1 MSLSQ
6 PQETRTPSA
15 KNLWYLGRRMSSTTS
30 SSSGFLS
37 TPRSQRWLMWISGAV
52 LAIGVAVFLG
62 VVLSRGSGKQAA
74 VTNFST
80 IASKPPKTT
89 KPATSNPKVKPSAD
103 ALKAVHTFLETA
115 VVRKNLA
122 AAYPI
127 VGPDLKGGM
136 SLATWR
142 KGSIPVPFYPAAN
155 AKLADLKVQS
165 SHKNELSLKT
175 ALYPQKGSGVK
186 PLLFDIDV
194 DRIGGKWLVNYISAE
209 YNHPVKALAGNN

>member
-1 MSLSQ
+1 LSLSQ

-15 KNLWYLGRRMSSTTS
+15 KNLWYLGRRMSSTTP

-62 VVLSRGSGKQAA
+62 VILSRGSSKPASVNLA
-74 VTNFST
+74 T
-80 IASKPPKTT
+80 IASKPPKT
-89 KPATSNPKVKPSAD
+89 KPVTSNSKVKPSPD

-142 KGSIPVPFYPAAN
+142 KGNISVPFYPAAN
-155 AKLADLKVQS
+155 AKLAELRVQS
-165 SHKNELSLKT
+165 SNKHELMLKT
-175 ALYPQKGSGVK
+175 ALFPRKGSGVR
-186 PLLFDIDV
+186 PLLFDINV
-194 DRIGGKWLVNYISAE
+194 DRIGGKWLVNYINAE
-209 YNHPVKALAGNN
+209 YNTPVKAAPTN

>member
-1 MSLSQ
+1 LSLSQ

-15 KNLWYLGRRMSSTTS
+15 KNLWYLGRRMSSTTP

-62 VVLSRGSGKQAA
+62 VILTRGSSKPASVNLA
-74 VTNFST
+74 T
-80 IASKPPKTT
+80 IASKPPKT
-89 KPATSNPKVKPSAD
+89 KPVTSNSKVKPSAD
-103 ALKAVHTFLETA
+103 ALKAAHTFLETA

-127 VGPDLKGGM
+127 VGPDLKGGV

-142 KGSIPVPFYPAAN
+142 KGNIPVTFYPAAN
-155 AKLADLKVQS
+155 AKLAELKVKS
-165 SHKNELSLKT
+165 SHKTELRLQT
-175 ALYPQKGSGVK
+175 VLFPRKGSGVK
-186 PLLFDIDV
+186 PLVFDLYV
-194 DRIGGKWLVNYISAE
+194 DRIGGKWLVNAFIAE
-209 YNHPVKALAGNN
+209 YGIHVKAAVGNQ